1 MFLGRKITKRCGN
14 EGQHKDLE
22 EKQAAISYI
31 SEATNMGADLSNAE
45 FTFFTIRKRVFH
57 LGWNWQLGVLFC
69 RRSK

>member
-22 EKQAAISYI
+22 EKQAAISYT
-31 SEATNMGADLSNAE
+31 SEATNMGADLSNGE

-57 LGWNWQLGVLFC
+57 LGWNWRLGVLFC
-69 RRSK
+69 RRSE